1 MPLISHAQ
9 GHLPEGCGV
18 SAPHTATLQ
27 TEYLRKTVLRPEGT
41 PRGAQ
46 QGTACHLGGSVSG
59 HRWSEK
65 YRWYFPCNS
74 GFEANATHQSSPLA
88 PSPFLQSPPSP
99 DTRLPISVV
108 ARQEEKT
115 HNHPSG
121 PGHVPLRGL
130 FRCPHPPPSLP
141 DHRMRSPRRVSF
153 PPYIKLNTIIT
164 TFPVII
170 YLFYLTSYHTLCY
183 LRSSIVIRL

>member
-99 DTRLPISVV
+99 DTRPPISVA
-108 ARQEEKT
+108 ARQEDCT
-115 HNHPSG
+115 HRHPSG
-121 PGHVPLRGL
+121 PGRSPLWGP
-130 FRCPHPPPSLP
+130 FRHPHPPSSPIPSSTPPPLLP
-141 DHRMRSPRRVSF
+141 DRRTRSPCRASF
-153 PPYIKLNTIIT
+153 LPLVTTYYRPYPYP
-164 TFPVII
+164 F
-170 YLFYLTSYHTLCY
+170 
-183 LRSSIVIRL
+183 